1 MNIYVSGGSKCGK
14 SDFAENLAK
23 AMSEEMDLPLY
34 YVATMI
40 PKDNEDLL
48 RVDKHRKMRKDKG
61 FQTLELKT
69 PEDIGT
75 FLPYISQGVFLIDSV
90 TAILENTIF
99 DENYSID
106 ENGWRSVTD
115 SLIEFMDKGKNL
127 VFVSDFIYS
136 DGVEYDQYTEI
147 YRKNLA
153 LCDRR
158 LAEKCDQV
166 WEVTFG
172 CPLQWK

>member
-23 AMSEEMDLPLY
+23 GMAEEKGLPLF

-48 RVDKHRKMRKDKG
+48 RVDKHREKRKDKG

-69 PEDIGT
+69 PEDIET
-75 FLPYISQGVFLIDSV
+75 FLPDISQGVFLIDSV

-99 DENYSID
+99 DEHYNID
-106 ENGWRSVTD
+106 ENGWKSVAD
-115 SLIEFMDKGKNL
+115 SLIQFMDKCKNL

-136 DGVEYDQYTEI
+136 DGVEYDQYTET

-172 CPLQWK
+172 CPVQWK